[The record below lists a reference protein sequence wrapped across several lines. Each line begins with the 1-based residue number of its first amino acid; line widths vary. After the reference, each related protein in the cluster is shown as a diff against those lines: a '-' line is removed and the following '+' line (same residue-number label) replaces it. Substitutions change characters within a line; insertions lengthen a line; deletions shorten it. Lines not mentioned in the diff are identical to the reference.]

1 MSNGAAHV
9 TVMLDEEYGYR
20 EWIWRT
26 GMTAEELTEFWRN
39 IPTMEP
45 YFFSPKGLPGKVLLL
60 FPEDDQSDEDYE
72 RLRES
77 YRKEAAGWVAHIHVE
92 DDSYLQTP
100 TGEEVLHAG
109 YQRVSA

>member
-9 TVMLDEEYGYR
+9 TVLLDEEYGYR
-20 EWIWRT
+20 EWVWRT
-26 GMTAEELTEFWRN
+26 GMTAEELMEFWRS

-45 YFFSPKGLPGKVLLL
+45 YFFSPKGLPGKLVQL
-60 FPEDDQSDEDYE
+60 FQEGEAGGDDYA

-92 DDSYLQTP
+92 DDSFLRTP
-100 TGEEVLHAG
+100 AGEEVLHAG
-109 YQRVSA
+109 YVRVSA